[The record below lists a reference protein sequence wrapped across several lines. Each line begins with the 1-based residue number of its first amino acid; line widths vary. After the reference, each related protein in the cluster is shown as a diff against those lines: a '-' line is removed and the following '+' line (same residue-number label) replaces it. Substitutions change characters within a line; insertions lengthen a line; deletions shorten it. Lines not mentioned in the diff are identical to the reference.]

1 MSRLDR
7 LPRLMGS
14 QRDASNPAHHAS
26 VSASAGTGKT
36 HVLTARVL
44 RLLLSGVDPS
54 SILCLTFTKAGAA
67 EMAER
72 LNGRLADWVRL
83 PGNKLSRDLF
93 ALGEANDEAA
103 QARARTLFAGVIDA
117 TGGGLRIQTI
127 HAFAQGLLAAFPVE
141 AGILPGFSPLDERV
155 EAQLARATL
164 AEMLVEAERDG
175 DADLL
180 RDVESMSHRLGE
192 AEAEKM
198 LMACARAPEAMAAFG
213 DRALIALRLR
223 DAFGVPDG
231 DIEAELAAQCHDDRF
246 DLETLSR
253 VAEANAAWAT
263 KTGLGHADAIADWRS
278 LPIEARAR
286 TLHAIRD
293 VVHTQKGTVRASSG
307 QARIDPDYADHA
319 ARLGDACSALI
330 DLRVKAGLVDQFASA
345 MRAGQAFAERY
356 GTAKRQ
362 GGYVDFD
369 DLIRGAENLL
379 LQPDIG
385 DWVRYK
391 LDQNTDHIL
400 VDEAQDT
407 NAAQWNIVRALTGE
421 FFAGQGAVRRHR
433 TLFTVGD
440 YKQAIFS
447 FQGTDPAAFER
458 ARSEFEHA
466 AVNAR
471 DIALEEDVPADE
483 LPPRFLDLSLD
494 TSFRSSPPVL
504 AIVDRL
510 LEDLAPEGLGLPHP
524 APPHDSV
531 HAGRSGSVTVWPP
544 VVAMGED
551 DEDQDDE
558 EGWIGDA
565 TRKLADKIA
574 CQVAAWLAE
583 GAPLESR
590 GGRRVRPEDI
600 LILVRNRG
608 TLASLLV
615 ARLLGEG
622 VPVAGVDRL
631 RLDAPLAVR
640 DLLAAARFAVQ
651 PLDDLNLASLLVSPL
666 FGLTQD
672 ALQELAYG
680 RDGPLWSRIRERD
693 EAVADALREILAMA
707 DYAGPHAFFETLL
720 SGPLDG
726 RRKLL
731 ARLGPAARDPID
743 ELLSSA
749 LDFEEEQ
756 ASSLDAFIAWFSSG
770 EISIKR
776 DPSAPLDAVR
786 VMTVHGAKGLQSPIV
801 ILADAT
807 SDPDA
812 RRDTSIDF
820 DHPQIGTI
828 PLFRPSK
835 DQLFEPLKSQAEM
848 QAVRD
853 TQEHARLLY
862 VALTRAEEHLY
873 VGGALGPRAK
883 GTPPETSWYAPVDR
897 AAAALGAEWEHDAL
911 WVRRRRYAGDEAPA
925 IVPARE
931 RKATIV
937 PAIEPPVWLQRPAPP
952 EARPPRPLVPSA
964 LVDDAADPPPTPGM
978 RAAAVRGTLLHALF
992 ERLPGVAPDTRR
1004 AAGEAW
1010 LSGSAGITDPA
1021 QRRAL
1026 LDDALRIIEDPAY
1039 VALFG
1044 PDALAEAPLTAI
1056 LPDGIVVTGTVDRL
1070 LVDETRV
1077 RVVDFKTGRVVP
1089 ATAADIPPAY
1099 LRQMRAYMSAL
1110 AVIFPGHAVDA
1121 SLLFTSGPALFA
1133 VEGGVAVDAG

>member
-7 LPRLMGS
+7 LPRLMGA
-14 QRDASNPAHHAS
+14 QREASNPAHHAS

-67 EMAER
+67 EMSTR
-72 LNGRLADWVRL
+72 LNERLADWVRL
-83 PGNKLSRDLF
+83 PGHKLSADLF

-117 TGGGLRIQTI
+117 TGGALRIQTI

-141 AGILPGFSPLDERV
+141 AGILPGFQPLDERD
-155 EAQLARATL
+155 ESQLARATL
-164 AEMLVEAERDG
+164 AEMLVEAERTD
-175 DADLL
+175 DCDLL

-246 DLETLSR
+246 DVATLHR

-278 LPIEARAR
+278 LPIEERARA
-286 TLHAIRD
+286 LHAIRD
-293 VVHTQKGTVRASSG
+293 VVHTQKGTVRVGSG
-307 QARIDPDYADHA
+307 QAKIDPDYAEHA

-330 DLRVKAGLVDQFASA
+330 DLRTKAALIDQFASA
-345 MRAGQAFAERY
+345 MRVGQAFAERY
-356 GTAKRQ
+356 ATAKSQ

-369 DLIRGAENLL
+369 DLIRGAETLL
-379 LQPDIG
+379 LQPGIG

-407 NAAQWNIVRALTGE
+407 NKAQWNIVRALTGE
-421 FFAGQGAVRRHR
+421 FFAGAGAVRRHR

-447 FQGTDPAAFER
+447 FQGTDPAEFER
-458 ARSEFEHA
+458 ARSEFERA
-466 AVNAR
+466 ASGAR
-471 DIALEEDVPADE
+471 EVALDEDVPADE

-504 AIVDRL
+504 ALVDRV
-510 LEDLAPEGLGLPHP
+510 LEDLAPEGLGLPQA
-524 APPHDSV
+524 APPHDSIHV
-531 HAGRSGSVTVWPP
+531 NRSGSVTIWPA
-544 VVAMGED
+544 VVVGADD
-551 DEDQDDE
+551 DEGTEDE
-558 EGWIGDA
+558 EGWVDDA
-565 TRKLADKIA
+565 TRLLADKMA
-574 CQVAAWLAE
+574 RQVAAWLAV

-590 GGRRVRPEDI
+590 GRRRVRPEDI

-631 RLDAPLAVR
+631 RLDAPLAVQ

-651 PLDDLNLASLLVSPL
+651 PLDDLNLAGLLVSPL
-666 FGLTQD
+666 FGWSQE

-680 RDGPLWSRIRERD
+680 RRFDLWSVVRERD
-693 EAVADALREILAMA
+693 DATTAALRDILGMA

-749 LDFEEEQ
+749 LDFEAE
-756 ASSLDAFIAWFSSG
+756 AATSLDAFIAWFSSG

-776 DPSAPLDAVR
+776 DPSAPWDAVR

-807 SDPDA
+807 ADPDA
-812 RRDTSIDF
+812 RRDMSIDF
-820 DHPQIGTI
+820 DHPTVGTI

-835 DQLFEPLKSQAEM
+835 HEMFEPLKSQVDAD
-848 QAVRD
+848 AVRD
-853 TQEHARLLY
+853 AQEHARLLY

-873 VGGALGPRAK
+873 IGGALGPRAK
-883 GTPPETSWYAPVDR
+883 GVPPETSWYAPVER
-897 AAAALGAEWEHDAL
+897 AVAALGAEWEDDAL
-911 WVRRRRYAGDEAPA
+911 WGRRRRYAGNEVAA
-925 IVPARE
+925 IAPARE
-931 RKATIV
+931 RKATPV
-937 PAIEPPVWLQRPAPP
+937 PAIPPPAWLRRDPPP

-964 LVDDAADPPPTPGM
+964 QVDDAADPPPTLAM
-978 RAAAVRGTLLHALF
+978 RAAATRGTLLHALF
-992 ERLPGVAPDTRR
+992 ERLPAVAPDARR
-1004 AAGEAW
+1004 AAGGAW
-1010 LSGSAGITDPA
+1010 LAGSAGIADLA
-1021 QRRAL
+1021 HRNAL
-1026 LDDALRIIEDPAY
+1026 LDDALRIVQDPDYAE
-1039 VALFG
+1039 LFG
-1044 PDALAEAPLTAI
+1044 PDALAEAPLTAV
-1056 LPDGIVVTGTVDRL
+1056 LPDGTVVTGTVDRL
-1070 LVDETRV
+1070 LVAPGRV
-1077 RVVDFKTGRVVP
+1077 RVVDFKTGRAVP
-1089 ATAADIPPAY
+1089 ASAADIPPAY
-1099 LRQMRAYMSAL
+1099 LRQMRAYIAAL
-1110 AVIFPGHAVDA
+1110 AVIFPGHAIEG

-1133 VEGGVAVDAG
+1133 VDAG